1 MTNNDILRRLRYTF
15 NFNDSKMVS
24 VFALANMKT
33 TKPQIEKWL
42 KKEDDEGYDR
52 ISDFDLATFLNGFIV
67 ENRGIKDG
75 KIPQAEDELDNN
87 LVLRKLKIALNLK
100 DTDMIEI
107 LQLADF
113 RLGKAELSAFFR
125 NPSHKHYRKCK
136 DQILRNFLQGLQ
148 IKYRKK

>member
-15 NFNDSKMVS
+15 NFNDTKMIS
-24 VFALANMKT
+24 IFALADMKVI
-33 TKPQIEKWL
+33 KSQITNWL
-42 KKEDDEGYDR
+42 KKEDDEGYER
-52 ISDFDLATFLNGFIV
+52 ISDYDLATFLNGLIV

-75 KIPQAEDELDNN
+75 KIPEAEEELDNN
-87 LVLRKLKIALNLK
+87 MVLRKLKITLNLK

-113 RLGKAELSAFFR
+113 RLGKSELSAFFR

>member
-15 NFNDSKMVS
+15 NFNDTKMMS

-33 TKPQIEKWL
+33 TKPQITNWL
-42 KKEDDEGYDR
+42 KKEDDEGYER
-52 ISDFDLATFLNGFIV
+52 ISDYDLATFLNGFIV
-67 ENRGIKDG
+67 EHRGIKDG
-75 KIPQAEDELDNN
+75 KIPEAENELDNN

-100 DTDMIEI
+100 DVDMIEI

-148 IKYRKK
+148 LKYRKK